1 MLIDLHNDAIPRL
14 VMNGNANLA
23 ERNSHGAT
31 DLVRLREGGV
41 HVQTFVMFCNGQYQG
56 EEAYAYA
63 VAMMDRFDQLMAT
76 APQRVEQARRVS
88 DIPTIV
94 ASGRIAALLAVEGGH
109 MLADSPDKLESFHR
123 RGVMYLTLTW
133 NNSTNWA
140 TSAYDETTDRVGRG
154 KRGLS
159 PLGKDILARMNGLGV
174 VADLS
179 HAGEQTFYDVIKATT
194 KPVMATHSNAY
205 ALVPHYRNLKDEQL
219 SAIAENDGLVGV
231 NFYAGFVDAGY
242 RDRFSS
248 LIQLHPDL
256 TDALGREQLV
266 QGNVDVRMKFLDA
279 LPPQEMQWLLPDL
292 DRLLDHI
299 DYLVEK
305 TGIDHVAIGSDFDG
319 AEAYPKG
326 INDVTA
332 YPLLLDG
339 LRKRGYTSGM
349 LAKFTGSN
357 ALRVLAGQR
366 PVNRHNTIKQ

>member
-41 HVQTFVMFCNGQYQG
+41 HVQTFVMFCNGHYQG

-63 VAMMDRFDQLMAT
+63 LAMMDRFDQLMAT
-76 APQRVEQARRVS
+76 APQRVEHARRVT

-123 RGVMYLTLTW
+123 RGIMYLTLTW
-133 NNSTNWA
+133 NNSTSWA

-159 PLGKDILARMNGLGV
+159 PLGKDILARMNVLGV

-179 HAGEQTFYDVIKATT
+179 HAGDQTFYDVIKATT

-219 SAIAENDGLVGV
+219 SAIAENGGLVGV

-248 LIQLHPDL
+248 LIESYPDL
-256 TDALGREQLV
+256 ADMLGREQLIG
-266 QGNVDVRMKFLDA
+266 GNVDIRMKFLDA
-279 LPPQEMQWLLPDL
+279 LSPQEMQWLLPDL

-299 DYLVEK
+299 DYIVEK

-319 AEAYPKG
+319 AEAYPQG

-339 LRKRGYTSGM
+339 LRKRGYTSEM
-349 LAKFTGSN
+349 LTKFTGSN

-366 PVNRHNTIKQ
+366 PV